1 MKPELYTS
9 THQSPLGNLLIAS
22 SIRGIICLEFLDD
35 EQEMIQKIEK
45 LGDFEVVHELNSHIS
60 ACKDQ
65 LDAYFAKELR
75 VFDLPLDLHG
85 TDFQQRVWK
94 ELLSV
99 PYGSTRTY
107 KEQALA
113 LGDIKAIRA
122 VAKANGDNKIA
133 IVVPCHRIIG
143 SDQSLTGYAG
153 GLWRKRALLELESNQ
168 GSLF

>member
-1 MKPELYTS
+1 MKPELYS
-9 THQSPLGNLLIAS
+9 SRYQSPLGQLLIAS
-22 SIRGIICLEFLDD
+22 SVTGILCLEFLDD
-35 EQEMIQKIEK
+35 EQEMIQTIEK
-45 LGDFEVVHELNSHIS
+45 LRDFEVLNESNSHIS

-65 LDAYFAKELR
+65 LDAYFAKELK

-113 LGDIKAIRA
+113 LGDLKAIRA

-153 GLWRKRALLELESNQ
+153 GLWRKKALLELESNQ